1 MGDFVR
7 ALVTVLIAFVALGA
21 LLGLLYWLASLL
33 PKKWQEGARFWVF
46 LLPAA
51 VAVVVGLLIPALR
64 TVYLSFR
71 DDTGRS
77 FVGLD
82 NYDTIFS
89 NQGTRLTVFNS
100 VAWVVIG
107 TAFTVVIGLAV
118 ARYADNVRGEKGF
131 KTAIF
136 LPGAISLVGAGVTWL
151 FVYAGPPFENGLL
164 NAVTGAIP
172 GLPDSMGGDG
182 QRLWVLER
190 GFGGF
195 DPPNSI
201 PGFNTLLL
209 IVIFIWTQAG
219 FATVIF
225 SAAIKGV
232 PDELIEAAK
241 VDGATDRQI
250 FYRVMLPY
258 IQTTIITVATT
269 ITFAG
274 LKAFDIVAA
283 TTGGRFGT
291 STIANEF
298 YVTTF
303 VQGRGGMGAALAVLL
318 FILVVPIII
327 LNRRAQKRAEE
338 MVGA

>member
-1 MGDFVR
+1 M
-7 ALVTVLIAFVALGA
+7 GA
-21 LLGLLYWLASLL
+21 LLRALLTVVIAFAGLGTLLFGLYWITKFV
-33 PKKWQEGARFWVF
+33 PKKWQEGARYWVF
-46 LLPAA
+46 VMPAA

-64 TVYLSFR
+64 TIYLSFQ
-71 DDTGRS
+71 DDAGQS
-77 FVGLD
+77 YVGFE
-82 NYDTIFS
+82 NYQTIFE
-89 NQGTRLTVFNS
+89 NTGTRLTVFNS
-100 VAWVVIG
+100 MTWVIAG
-107 TAFTVVIGLAV
+107 TLFTVVAGLAV
-118 ARYADNVRGEKGF
+118 ARYADGLKGEKAL

-151 FVYAGPPFENGLL
+151 FVYAGPPFDNGLL
-164 NAVTGAIP
+164 NAITGAIP
-172 GLPDSMGGDG
+172 GLPDNMGGNGD
-182 QRLWVLER
+182 RLWTLER
-190 GFGGF
+190 GFGEF
-195 DPPNSI
+195 TPPDSA
-201 PGFNTLLL
+201 PGFNTFLL

-232 PDELIEAAK
+232 PDSLLEAAK
-241 VDGATDRQI
+241 VDGATDRQA
-250 FYRVMLPY
+250 FYKVTLPY

-269 ITFAG
+269 VTFAG

-303 VQGRGGMGAALAVLL
+303 VQGRSGLGAALAVLI
-318 FILVVPIII
+318 FALVLPIIV
-327 LNRRAQKRAEE
+327 LNRRAQKRADE

>member
-1 MGDFVR
+1 MEFVR
-7 ALVTVLIAFVALGA
+7 ALFTVAIAFAALGVF
-21 LLGLLYWLASLL
+21 LGSLYWLTSRL
-33 PKKWQEGARFWVF
+33 PVKWQEGFRFWVF

-51 VAVVVGLLIPALR
+51 VAVIVGLLIPAIR
-64 TVYLSFR
+64 TIYLSLL
-71 DDTGRS
+71 DDNSKS

-82 NYDTIFS
+82 NYQTIFETT
-89 NQGTRLTVFNS
+89 GTRLTVFNS
-100 VAWVVIG
+100 LVWVVGG
-107 TAFTVVIGLAV
+107 TIFTVIIGIVV
-118 ARYADNVRGEKGF
+118 ARFADNMRGEKAL

-136 LPGAISLVGAGVTWL
+136 VPGAVSLVGAGVIWL

-164 NAVTGAIP
+164 NAITGSIP
-172 GLPDSMGGDG
+172 GLPDSTGGSG
-182 QRLWVLER
+182 ERLWTLER
-190 GFGGF
+190 GFFGLT
-195 DPPNSI
+195 PPDSA
-201 PGFNTLLL
+201 PGFNTFLL

-232 PDELIEAAK
+232 PDELHEAAR
-241 VDGATDRQI
+241 VDGATERQI
-250 FYRVMLPY
+250 FYKVTLPY
-258 IQTTIITVATT
+258 IQITIITVATT

-303 VQGRGGMGAALAVLL
+303 VQGRQGLGAALAVLL
-318 FILVVPIII
+318 FFLVIPIII
-327 LNRRAQKRAEE
+327 MNRKAQKRAEE